1 MGQLRDHIINQISSS
16 PLITDPFGHKFIE
29 NIFPKNYYQ
38 NLLSHLPS
46 KSHYISI
53 KKTGSVPSDYS
64 PERYI
69 FNLLDKEHM
78 DKLNQEKKSFFSEL
92 INILLSKELFLS
104 VTSNFSQIID
114 NRLNNLSELEKQ
126 KLGTKNFNFSI
137 RTALVKDYTKYNLG
151 VHTDTVGK
159 LMSFLFYIPEN
170 DTLSNIGTSLYK
182 SVSKI
187 NSDTKQDLVEDQH
200 FTKDQTKKN
209 FKKIKTCPFIP
220 NSLFLFPRTRL
231 SFHGVEEVNIDQK
244 ERNLLLLNY
253 FINKGNK

>member
-1 MGQLRDHIINQISSS
+1 MI
-16 PLITDPFGHKFIE
+16 
-29 NIFPKNYYQ
+29 
-38 NLLSHLPS
+38 
-46 KSHYISI
+46 
-53 KKTGSVPSDYS
+53 
-64 PERYI
+64 
-69 FNLLDKEHM
+69 
-78 DKLNQEKKSFFSEL
+78 
-92 INILLSKELFLS
+92 
-104 VTSNFSQIID
+104 
-114 NRLNNLSELEKQ
+114 NRLNNLSELEKK

-159 LMSFLFYIPEN
+159 LMSFLFYIPED

-187 NSDTKQDLVEDQH
+187 DSDTKQHSVEDQH

-253 FINKGNK
+253 FINNSNK